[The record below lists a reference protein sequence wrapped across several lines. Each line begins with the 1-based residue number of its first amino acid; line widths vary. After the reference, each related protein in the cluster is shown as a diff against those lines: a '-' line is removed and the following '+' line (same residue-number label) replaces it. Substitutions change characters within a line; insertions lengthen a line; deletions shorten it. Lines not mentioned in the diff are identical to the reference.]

1 MLSTGRPFAIDFD
14 YRTIRRL
21 LCCYLIFLVYAS
33 FIPFHFNFDPNF
45 IRWRLEVFF
54 SESLFDGIQR
64 WSGSD
69 VVTNILVYIPLG
81 LLMSGSWKT
90 TPGSKTFPRLPSVTV
105 LAGLAT
111 GFVIEL
117 GQTLTPYRSPSMLD
131 ALCNALG
138 TAVGAALSYRL
149 IPELKGA
156 LGWRIQRSSC
166 EQPILLLIAFVLLA
180 PIADAIYPFDL
191 KVTIGFF
198 PDNLAMGRLTLLRNG
213 LPSLNMFVEKFF
225 TFTALG
231 YLIAAHRTGKRL
243 PTGALR
249 VFALCAALVIALETA
264 KVMVGNRN
272 FHFDSLIFALI
283 GAAVGT
289 ALERQVPYGNL
300 SIRRNLL
307 VLTSLAIALLG
318 YFQMEPFDWVSRG
331 ELRWKIQ
338 QIEWFPFAAYYWSD
352 PRAVL
357 FDLLKKLYLSLP
369 VGLLLSLV
377 MRNAFHERRLPA
389 VAMTTLL
396 GLILEAG
403 QILIRSRT
411 PAITDV
417 LVIASGGW
425 IGSLAGHLYQ
435 STEAPNQT
443 MAQKV

>member
-1 MLSTGRPFAIDFD
+1 MLPTGRPFAIDFD
-14 YRTIRRL
+14 HRTIRRL
-21 LCCYLIFLVYAS
+21 LCCYLIFLIYAS
-33 FIPFHFNFDPNF
+33 FIPFHFNLDQNF

-64 WSGSD
+64 WSGTD

-81 LLMSGSWKT
+81 LLITGSWNT
-90 TPGSKTFPRLPSVTV
+90 TRGKAFPRLPLGTA

-117 GQTLTPYRSPSMLD
+117 GQTLSPYRSPSMLD

-149 IPELKGA
+149 LPELKGA

-180 PIADAIYPFDL
+180 PIADAIYPFDI
-191 KVTIGFF
+191 KITIGVFA
-198 PDNLAMGRLTLLRNG
+198 DNLAMGRLTFLRNG
-213 LPSLNMFVEKFF
+213 LPSLNIFVEKFF
-225 TFTALG
+225 TFATLG
-231 YLIAAHRTGKRL
+231 YLIAAHRTGRRL
-243 PTGALR
+243 PTRALR
-249 VFALCAALVIALETA
+249 VFAFCAALVIALESL
-264 KVMVGNRN
+264 KVMAANRN
-272 FHFDSLIFALI
+272 FHFDNLVFALM

-289 ALERQVPYGNL
+289 ALERHVPYDNL

-307 VLTSLAIALLG
+307 VLTFLAIVLLG

-357 FDLLKKLYLSLP
+357 FDLLKKLYLSIP

-377 MRNAFHERRLPA
+377 MRDAFHGRRLPA

-435 STEAPNQT
+435 STKALNQAT
-443 MAQKV
+443 AQKV